1 MDNVTNRI
9 IRRNMD
15 KLADILPEGYTL
27 TYYGNV
33 ERWGDERQWYIDYSE
48 SEEFK
53 NKHLPS
59 SKAYL
64 ERHRNPAYDGIVV
77 STEQLFEL
85 LRVAR
90 RIQRKQSK
98 ALYTGSKLQATYR
111 EMRQH
116 LSRGEARY
124 AAPRLMKV
132 LGVYAYDKAG
142 RP

>member
-1 MDNVTNRI
+1 MDNTTNRI
-9 IRRNMD
+9 IRRNAD

-33 ERWGDERQWYIDYSE
+33 ERWGDDRQWYIDYSE

-53 NKHLPS
+53 NRHLPS

-64 ERHRNPAYDGIVV
+64 ERHRNPAYDGITVP
-77 STEQLFEL
+77 TDQLFEL

-90 RIQRKQSK
+90 RIQRKNSK

-116 LSRGEARY
+116 LSKEEARY

-132 LGVYAYDKAG
+132 MGVYPHDKAG
-142 RP
+142 RV